1 MRNEPLSPAGSS
13 TWRTWMSGMSTRAVR
28 TRYLAARIAPLIQ
41 SSLRSWAKPNAPCN
55 SVMRAIILAK
65 RFRPLMSKGIEM
77 GLLETSLVGSKF
89 VRWIFHRQCCL
100 RINQNRTV
108 HFAAAHTVS
117 IRKCLARYS
126 PVPSARPL
134 LADAVTTTHLLITAP
149 DPPRT
154 RH

>member
-1 MRNEPLSPAGSS
+1 
-13 TWRTWMSGMSTRAVR
+13 
-28 TRYLAARIAPLIQ
+28 
-41 SSLRSWAKPNAPCN
+41 
-55 SVMRAIILAK
+55 MRAIILAK
-65 RFRPLMSKGIEM
+65 RFRPLMPKGIEM

-89 VRWIFHRQCCL
+89 VRWVFHRQCCL
-100 RINQNRTV
+100 GINQNRTV